1 MEFDEPDV
9 SIRMAD
15 IPGSLYTGKDPDKVY
30 YRFDLDEFLLHF
42 PATARYRVI
51 KGREILVQP
60 FAGSDPSAYRIYI
73 LTITMA
79 AALMQQQ
86 KILLH
91 ASAILHN
98 GGLMLFLGDSG
109 AGKSSLVA
117 ELCRRGYRFFSDDV
131 CVLDDHSPE
140 DPEVRAFASY
150 PMMKLWQ
157 TTVDA
162 LDDALYNTSHR
173 IWPDTEK
180 YGQFFHHE
188 FMTKSYPVKKIFVL
202 NPVHSGS
209 EIRYSS
215 DPVTGVEAFH
225 WLTQHTYRKQFIHE
239 ISLQANHLKAIGR
252 VVQQVSIGKL
262 SRSHEASDI
271 SSFADFAECQ
281 FREE

>member
-1 MEFDEPDV
+1 MEFDEPDIW
-9 SIRMAD
+9 IRLAE
-15 IPGSLYTGKDPDKVY
+15 IPESLFTGKDPDKLF
-30 YRFDLDEFLLHF
+30 YRFDLDDFLLHF
-42 PATARYRVI
+42 PGTARYRVL

-60 FAGSDPSAYRIYI
+60 FSGSDPSAYRIYI
-73 LTITMA
+73 LTIAMA

-131 CVLDDHSPE
+131 CVLDDRSPE

-162 LDDALYNTSHR
+162 LDDTRYDTIHR
-173 IWPDTEK
+173 IWSDTEK

-188 FMTKSYPVKKIFVL
+188 FMTRSYPVKKIFIL
-202 NPVHSGS
+202 NPGQHGS
-209 EIRYSS
+209 ETRYITE
-215 DPVTGVEAFH
+215 PVTGIEAFH
-225 WLTQHTYRKQFIHE
+225 GLTQHTYRKQFIHR
-239 ISLQANHLKAIGR
+239 ISLQASHLKAIGK
-252 VVQQVSIGKL
+252 VVQQVRIDKL

-271 SSFADFAECQ
+271 SSFADFAEKQ